1 MVKNMTER
9 RMRLLAGLLAVCTVA
24 ASVTGCMKPNRMG
37 AAGGGE
43 NSGPAPVK
51 VEIMAQA
58 EYPQEPVYKN
68 DEERYEARYAR
79 EIPERFEEAY
89 GSFAL
94 RTASQVLGKGSQV
107 NQIYSPLGLYYALA
121 MSAQGAARGFGGGAG
136 QLQAGRFRA
145 RQLRAGRLRNS
156 RLWNRTG
163 AAGPG
168 LPDSFPGP
176 LPCAQS
182 G

>member
-1 MVKNMTER
+1 MTER

-89 GSFAL
+89 GSFAF
-94 RTASQVLGKGSQV
+94 RTAAQVLGKGSQV

-121 MSAQGAARGFGGGAG
+121 MSAQGAAGETDRK
-136 QLQAGRFRA
+136 
-145 RQLRAGRLRNS
+145 S
-156 RLWNRTG
+156 VV
-163 AAGPG
+163 
-168 LPDSFPGP
+168 
-176 LPCAQS
+176 
-182 G
+182 